1 MEEQIETEY
10 IMTEY
15 VSNLIKEHQV
25 NNVMRLRGKD
35 ATEEEKEELMDAE
48 SALNEDLGLITKIQK
63 DLINYFKSEGC
74 NCIDKYL

>member
-48 SALNEDLGLITKIQK
+48 SSLNEDLGLITEIQK
-63 DLINYFKSEGC
+63 DLINYFKREGC